1 MFTIHVPH
9 THYFDPVSKCVMGIN
24 LTPPWTLVQFSGLPP
39 QQLLH
44 ILSTRYKKEN
54 EKREVL
60 TELGELIGPLRACQC
75 RCFAVNFETKFLPYY

>member
-1 MFTIHVPH
+1 
-9 THYFDPVSKCVMGIN
+9 MGIN

-60 TELGELIGPLRACQC
+60 TEL
-75 RCFAVNFETKFLPYY
+75 

>member
-1 MFTIHVPH
+1 MHVPQAH
-9 THYFDPVSKCVMGIN
+9 FLDLVSKFLMGIN

-54 EKREVL
+54 EKIEAL